1 MGAGCLCVCLW
12 AQTRIGATA
21 EALRVQNEIVYCQST
36 KSRTAHFEG
45 SFLRGCCRR
54 KDEKT
59 KAVTP
64 LQPEL

>member
-1 MGAGCLCVCLW
+1 M
-12 AQTRIGATA
+12 IGAAA
-21 EALRVQNEIVYCQST
+21 EVLSLQNEIVYCQST

-45 SFLRGCCRR
+45 SFLRGCGRR

-64 LQPEL
+64 LHPKL